1 MKKKGYFICLL
12 GLWFLG
18 GCAHTPSQQE
28 TILQMEHT
36 PQAPT
41 EAFLSKNVI
50 SLKFVQGH
58 KPVYLIA
65 NLDKTFQSGNETLA
79 RLSIKKE
86 WELFP
91 ASASQPVYF
100 LEENIE
106 EIIRQVL
113 LPIVPEERNRGVL
126 LFIQNYDLF
135 LFRDSQGIANLIS
148 LKDIP
153 KGVEVIGRIEASTFA
168 RLLQEELKKRL
179 SKSNHNGA
187 HFILPLQGMAQTPYL
202 YVDLENK
209 RAVQL
214 QLPNVDK
221 AKMEMSSLGYSASFI
236 YSFLVKSHLWG
247 VMKAPFTSIHR
258 FEAYAS
264 STLYTFFP
272 PRLRDLKTI
281 PPLVSDSAG
290 FDLKSFNEW
299 LNRHISHQVYKGRV
313 KLLIDGS
320 EYFPQLML
328 SMQQAQD
335 SIFAQLY
342 IFRADPYGLTIADL
356 MKKRA
361 AEGIDVRVVLDEL
374 NVVWTSDKE
383 PELRPEKGFVQPRT
397 ITSYLRKNSSVKVR
411 THLNPWGTFDHGK
424 VIVVDRRLAYTGGM
438 NIGQEYRYIWH
449 DMMVALEGPVV
460 GKLVKNYYENWSFT
474 GWGGDYAAGYRKLF
488 SRRKR
493 PVNRETPDMVNVRL
507 MYTKPNDAEIFKAQR
522 EAMRR
527 AQKRIYMENPYFS
540 DDRIIKELIE
550 ARGRGVDVRVIFPD
564 NNNIPIMDKN
574 NRYIANKL
582 IKNGVRVFFYKGMT
596 HVKASLFDDWA
607 VIGSANV
614 DKMSLYINR
623 EMSLGIDDPALINEL
638 QTRLFETDF
647 NSSVELLEPLQI
659 GWLYGVI
666 SSLAT
671 QL

>member
-1 MKKKGYFICLL
+1 MKKKGYYACLL
-12 GLWFLG
+12 GLWFLC
-18 GCAHTPSQQE
+18 GCAHTPVQQE
-28 TILQMEHT
+28 TILQREHS
-36 PQAPT
+36 PQIPQ
-41 EAFLSKNVI
+41 EIVLSKNI
-50 SLKFVQGH
+50 LSLKFLQGH

-65 NLDKTFQSGNETLA
+65 NLDKTFQSGNETLV

-86 WELFP
+86 WDLFP
-91 ASASQPVYF
+91 SSVQSVYF
-100 LEENIE
+100 LDENIE

-113 LPIVPEERNRGVL
+113 LPLVPEEHNRGIL

-135 LFRDSQGIANLIS
+135 LFRDSQGTPSLVP

-153 KGVEVIGRIEASTFA
+153 QGVEIIGRIEASTFVQ
-168 RLLQEELKKRL
+168 LLQEELKKRL
-179 SKSNHNGA
+179 LKSNHTET
-187 HFILPLQGMAQTPYL
+187 HFLLPLQGMAQTPYL
-202 YVDLENK
+202 YIDMENK
-209 RAVQL
+209 RAIQL
-214 QLPNVDK
+214 QLPNVYK
-221 AKMEMSSLGYSASFI
+221 AKMEMSSLGYSTSFI
-236 YSFLVKSHLWG
+236 YSFLIKSHLWG
-247 VMKAPFTSIHR
+247 IIKAPFTSLHR

-272 PRLRDLKTI
+272 PSLRDLKTI
-281 PPLVSDSAG
+281 PPLASETTG
-290 FDLKSFNEW
+290 FDLKLFNEW
-299 LNRHISHQVYKGRV
+299 LDRNISRQVYKGRV
-313 KLLIDGS
+313 RLLIDGA
-320 EYFPQLML
+320 EYFPNLML
-328 SMQQAQD
+328 AMQQAQD

-342 IFRADPYGLTIADL
+342 IFRADPYGLTVADL

-383 PELRPEKGFVQPRT
+383 PELRPEEGFVQPRT
-397 ITSYLRKNSSVKVR
+397 ITSYLRKNSPVKVR

-424 VIVVDRRLAYTGGM
+424 VILVDRRLAYTGGM

-449 DMMVALEGPVV
+449 DMMVSLEGPVV

-493 PVNRETPDMVNVRL
+493 PINRETPDMVNVRL

-527 AQKRIYMENPYFS
+527 ARKRIYMENPYFS

-596 HVKASLFDDWA
+596 HVKAALFDDWA

-638 QTRLFETDF
+638 QTRLFEKDF

-659 GWLYGVI
+659 GWLYGVV